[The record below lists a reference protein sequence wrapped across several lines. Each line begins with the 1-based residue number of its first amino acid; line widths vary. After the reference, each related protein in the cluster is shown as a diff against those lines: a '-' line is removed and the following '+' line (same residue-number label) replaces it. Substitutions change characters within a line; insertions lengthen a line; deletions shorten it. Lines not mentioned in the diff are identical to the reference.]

1 MIVNCA
7 IVGMMD
13 LGYNASSLLREY
25 TGVISEW
32 RDVDSIISIDCEE
45 SVNLL
50 NEIIIPLYDNSNYL
64 KELRQILT

>member
-45 SVNLL
+45 SVIGMKFSFLYMTIVTIER
-50 NEIIIPLYDNSNYL
+50 NE
-64 KELRQILT
+64 

>member
-45 SVNLL
+45 SVIFMKLSF
-50 NEIIIPLYDNSNYL
+50 LYMKIVTISRN
-64 KELRQILT
+64 